1 MSDKIIK
8 TNVGDYKYKEEE
20 LYHGRKKI
28 GKIQSKKNL
37 LTFKKV
43 LEANGLNFG
52 LLYGTLLGAVRE
64 SDFITHDEDV
74 DVFMLNEDKS
84 KLLDLLFE
92 LRDKGLRVVRYNG
105 SLLSLMGGDDYI
117 DVYFFKKK
125 YFLYR
130 ECDILIHRSYYFEF
144 TDKIEFL
151 DSEFFVPQYHM
162 KFIENIYGKDWN
174 VPRENA
180 HAEPFT
186 WRYVVKKY
194 IKDILQIK

>member
-1 MSDKIIK
+1 MSIKIIK

-20 LYHGRKKI
+20 LYHGRKEI

-74 DVFMLNEDKS
+74 DVFMLSEDKS
-84 KLLDLLFE
+84 KFLNLLFE
-92 LRDKGLRVVRYNG
+92 LRNYGLKVVRYNG

-125 YFLYR
+125 YFIYR
-130 ECDILIHRSYYFEF
+130 ECEILIHRSHYFEF

-151 DSEFFVPQYHM
+151 DSEFYVPKNHM
-162 KFIENIYGKDWN
+162 KFIEEIYGKDWR

-180 HAEPFT
+180 HAKPFT
-186 WRYVVKKY
+186 WKYVVKKY
-194 IKDILQIK
+194 IKNILNNK